1 MNILETIAE
10 KTKERIAQEKT
21 HVSLK
26 AIQEQAEAYAKND
39 KFTAASH
46 AEPAALL
53 PFEAALRAPGLSFIC
68 ECKKASPSK
77 GIIAEEFPY
86 VKIAQDY
93 ELGGASAISC
103 LTEPFWFKGHD
114 NYLKEIASAVSIPVL
129 RKDFVIDEYMIYQAK
144 TLGASAVLL
153 ICSLLSDSQLSE
165 YHKLATQL
173 NLSVLVEAHDEK
185 EVERAAQANAR
196 IIGVNNRD
204 LKTFKVDL
212 NTSLRL
218 RNYAPEGTLF
228 VSESGIN
235 EPRDIEQL
243 SKNKTD
249 AVLIGELLMRS
260 PHKQETLRKLRHA
273 AQIVSSKE

>member
-10 KTKERIAQEKT
+10 KTKERIAHEKT
-21 HVSLK
+21 RVPLK
-26 AIQEQAEAYAKND
+26 TIQEQAEVYAKND
-39 KFTAASH
+39 KFTAALH
-46 AEPAALL
+46 KETGALL
-53 PFEAALRAPGLSFIC
+53 PFESALRAPGLSFIC

-86 VKIAQDY
+86 TEIAHDY

-114 NYLKEIASAVSIPVL
+114 SYLKEIASTVSIPVL
-129 RKDFVIDEYMIYQAK
+129 RKDFIVDEYMIYQAK
-144 TLGASAVLL
+144 TLGASAILL
-153 ICSLLSDSQLSE
+153 ICSLLSDFQLSE

-173 NLSVLVEAHDEK
+173 NLSVLVEAHNEK

-260 PHKQETLRKLRHA
+260 SHKQETLRELRHA
-273 AQIVSSKE
+273 AQIVSGKE